1 MSARYLLDTD
11 TLSEPLRP
19 KPDRRFMLKLKQHA
33 SVVAIATVTW
43 HEANFGVQR
52 LPAGKRRQ
60 EIEAYLRDVIA
71 ACIPMLPYDR
81 AAAEW
86 HAHERARLE
95 AEGRAAPFV
104 DGQIASIAATRGLV
118 LVTRNVK
125 DYASFEGLTVEDWCR

>member
-1 MSARYLLDTD
+1 MNARYLLDTD
-11 TLSEPLRP
+11 TLSEPLRAR
-19 KPDRRFMLKLKQHA
+19 PDRRFMLKLTQHTSA
-33 SVVAIATVTW
+33 VAIATVTW
-43 HEANFGVQR
+43 HEATFGLMR

-60 EIEAYLRDVIA
+60 EIEAYLRDVVA

-86 HAHERARLE
+86 HARERARLE
-95 AEGRAAPFV
+95 AVGHAAPFA

-125 DYASFEGLTVEDWCR
+125 DYVAFEGITVEDWCR